1 MKKLKQLA
9 RRSASITNALVLI
22 VATLLP
28 ILALQGT
35 ATAAQV
41 TTRSIQMSNSSG
53 GATGVTYHVSF
64 KMASVASQNIQGIV
78 VDFCDNSPII
88 GDTTCSALPGSFST
102 GTTVANQSSLAGA
115 DISTFTTVTAL
126 SHGISLT
133 AAAPVSM
140 TSSANAVS
148 FDITAATNPST
159 NNHTFYARIYTYA
172 TAAAANGYTVA
183 NPSVVGAYVDAGG
196 VALSTAQQITV
207 TAKVQEQLTFCVYTG
222 ANCAAG
228 GSTVALGDANGV
240 LANYASA
247 YQDASTKF
255 DIATN
260 AQTGA
265 VVNLKMDTLKSGG
278 NSIAQQGVACA
289 ADSTTTSVAQ
299 FGLRVSNVGA
309 APLETITGAYDC
321 GSGNHMLDTNN
332 TTGTTSPYGQTIADT
347 TSQPLATTTGTVE
360 FSAKAALTTP
370 AGIYTTT
377 ANFIAT
383 GTF

>member
-9 RRSASITNALVLI
+9 KRTATLTNALVMI

-28 ILALQGT
+28 TLALQGS

-41 TTRSIQMSNSSG
+41 TTRFIKMSSSSG

-64 KMASVASQNIQGIV
+64 NMASVASQNIQGIV
-78 VDFCDNSPII
+78 VDFCDNGPII
-88 GDTTCSALPGSFST
+88 GDTTCTALPGSFTT
-102 GTTVANQSSLAGA
+102 GTTVANQSSLSGA
-115 DISTFTTVTAL
+115 NISTFTTVTPV
-126 SHGISLT
+126 SHGIALT
-133 AAAPVSM
+133 AASAVSM
-140 TSSANAVS
+140 TSSANPVS
-148 FDITAATNPST
+148 FDLTAATNPST
-159 NNHTFYARIYTYA
+159 NNHSFYARIYTYDTALAA
-172 TAAAANGYTVA
+172 TSYSVA
-183 NPSVVGAYVDAGG
+183 TPGAYIDAGG
-196 VALSTAQQITV
+196 IALSTAQTITV

-222 ANCAAG
+222 INCAAG
-228 GSTVALGDANGV
+228 GSNVALGDANGV
-240 LANYASA
+240 LANYTTA

-260 AQTGA
+260 AQSGA
-265 VVNLKMDTLKSGG
+265 VVNLHMDTLKSGG
-278 NSIAQQGVACA
+278 NSIAAQGAACTG
-289 ADSTTTSVAQ
+289 DSALTNVAQ

-309 APLETITGAYDC
+309 APLEKITGFYDC
-321 GSGNHMLDTNN
+321 GASNHMLDTNGS
-332 TTGTTSPYGQTIADT
+332 TGTMSTYGQTIADT
-347 TSQPLATTTGTVE
+347 TLQPLATTTGTVE